1 MPDHSSFG
9 CMQSCSSKFELRLQ
23 LDSSSIAAVNQAI
36 TGGMREVAVTI
47 TQAMDR
53 LKRSMHDLGYYQRE
67 ALERSTEMHFLLTRA
82 VQQELES
89 LRRPPQQPAH
99 PPPPQ
104 LLQQQQQ
111 QQQANPPGPSPP
123 YLAPTVPKPKGSRS
137 LQPRRRQAATAKV
150 QKPLVPKY
158 QASSARPPLQ
168 KPLPPQSQ
176 AKTQDFHLHHVLVV
190 IQQTCSLH

>member
-36 TGGMREVAVTI
+36 TGGMHEVAVTI

-67 ALERSTEMHFLLTRA
+67 ALERSSELHFLLTRSM
-82 VQQELES
+82 QYELDR
-89 LRRPPQQPAH
+89 LRKPPQQPCH
-99 PPPPQ
+99 PPPPE

-111 QQQANPPGPSPP
+111 QQQQEPNPPTAPM
-123 YLAPTVPKPKGSRS
+123 APTVPKPKGSKS
-137 LQPRRRQAATAKV
+137 
-150 QKPLVPKY
+150 LVPKQTATPKVPKV
-158 QASSARPPLQ
+158 QASSRPPLQ
-168 KPLPPQSQ
+168 KPMPPQG
-176 AKTQDFHLHHVLVV
+176 KTTDFHLHHVLVV
-190 IQQTCSLH
+190 SQQTCSLH